1 MKRSATA
8 VDKFTLPIKY
18 SDFIDRFM
26 VTYSQDGEKVVVKTE
41 EDLGS
46 SVVVDEDVAIVVN
59 LSQEETKK
67 FRVGL
72 YKIELKILTVDN
84 KVVFSKEIQGKIE
97 EVLNDE
103 VF

>member
-1 MKRSATA
+1 MRRSATA
-8 VDKFTLPIKY
+8 VDKFILPIKY
-18 SDFIDRFM
+18 SDFVSRFM
-26 VTYSQDGEKVVVKTE
+26 VTYSQDGNKLIVKTE

-46 SVVVDEDVAIVVN
+46 SVEVEEDVAIVVN

-72 YKIELKILTVDN
+72 YKIQLKILTVDDN
-84 KVVFSKEIQGKIE
+84 VVFSDEIQGKIE